1 MDKSNNKIWITGAS
15 SGIGKSAAILFANSG
30 YEVYATAR
38 RKDKLSELSNDL
50 KGSNLT
56 HQSTLDVCLK
66 EDVFSFVDQHF
77 TADGISCLINNAGIT
92 SFKRLEHSS
101 VEEIEKII
109 ETNLL
114 GAIYAIKA
122 VLPLMIKQ
130 NEGTIINILSVV
142 TEKVFTHSSA
152 YSASKA
158 GLKAFSQVLRE
169 EVRKYNIRVINIY
182 PAATDTNIWSDEVR
196 VKHAERMMKSSDVAE
211 TILSVYKQ
219 TGNIVTEEIVLRPI
233 EGDL

>member
-1 MDKSNNKIWITGAS
+1 MAKSNNKIWITGAS
-15 SGIGKSAAILFANSG
+15 SGIGKSTAILFANSG

-38 RKDKLSELSNDL
+38 SKEKLSELSHEL
-50 KGSNLT
+50 KEGNVIY
-56 HQSTLDVCLK
+56 QSTLDVCLK
-66 EDVFSFVDQHF
+66 EDVFSFVDKHF
-77 TADGISCLINNAGIT
+77 TSSGISCLINNAGIT
-92 SFKRLEHSS
+92 SFKRFEHSS

-114 GAIYAIKA
+114 GAIYTIKA
-122 VLPLMIKQ
+122 VLPLMINQ
-130 NEGTIINILSVV
+130 NGGTIINILSVV

-152 YSASKA
+152 YSVSKA
-158 GLKAFSQVLRE
+158 GLKAFTQVLRE

-182 PAATDTNIWSDEVR
+182 PAATDTNIWSDDVR
-196 VKHAERMMKSSDVAE
+196 AKQAERMMKSSDVAE
-211 TILSVYKQ
+211 AILAVYQQ